1 MNTETVKGFK
11 DYTGE
16 EAQKRADIRKIVVE
30 NFEKYGFEPA
40 ETPVI
45 ENEDFVKGENER
57 DEAVSDIFRL
67 SDKGKR
73 KLALR
78 YEQTFQL
85 KRIMKNKKLPYRRY
99 QIGEVF
105 RDEPVQG
112 NRVRQFSS
120 CDADVI
126 GSSVKD
132 EAEVLS
138 MIKEIMNQ
146 LDVKYTIYV
155 NNRKLMNEILDDL
168 KIKNK
173 EQVIRELDKLD
184 KLPEKDVEQNLK
196 KYNAEKILKVF
207 QKDEKYFEKYK
218 SYEEIKELKKY
229 CNYYGVK
236 FVFLPSLARGLAYY
250 DGNVF
255 EIKSTIKETILG
267 GGGYT
272 FSGIKAFGF
281 GVSIERLFVVSYLE
295 TGKERYLV
303 ISLNQD
309 KEAISLAKKLREK
322 GKSASI
328 FYGKPTKALEFA
340 NAYRCNKVI
349 FVGEKEIKAKKF
361 KVRDMGSGKEEVF
374 GKL

>member
-196 KYNAEKILKVF
+196 KYNAEQIL
-207 QKDEKYFEKYK
+207 
-218 SYEEIKELKKY
+218 
-229 CNYYGVK
+229 
-236 FVFLPSLARGLAYY
+236 
-250 DGNVF
+250 
-255 EIKSTIKETILG
+255 
-267 GGGYT
+267 
-272 FSGIKAFGF
+272 
-281 GVSIERLFVVSYLE
+281 
-295 TGKERYLV
+295 
-303 ISLNQD
+303 
-309 KEAISLAKKLREK
+309 
-322 GKSASI
+322 
-328 FYGKPTKALEFA
+328 
-340 NAYRCNKVI
+340 
-349 FVGEKEIKAKKF
+349 
-361 KVRDMGSGKEEVF
+361 
-374 GKL
+374 